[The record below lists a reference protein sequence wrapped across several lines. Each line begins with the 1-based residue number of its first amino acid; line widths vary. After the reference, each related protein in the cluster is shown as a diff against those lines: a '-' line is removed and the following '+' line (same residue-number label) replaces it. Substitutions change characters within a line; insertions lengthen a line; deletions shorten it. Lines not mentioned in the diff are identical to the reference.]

1 MPLLEEDRLK
11 APMEEGQ
18 SKLIDVSELRKG
30 MFIQLDLGW
39 MDHPFPLNSFRISTD
54 EQIRTIVSLGVANVR
69 HFPERSDTPAPP
81 VPDAAEAAPES
92 SCDATGVA
100 GDRTDGVSTDGAARR
115 ARARRLEREQHRLAV
130 CERQFSDA
138 SRQFRRVVETLHAS
152 PLLARQDS
160 ESVASRC
167 VDELIGQGESV
178 IRLLSE
184 SVGERSG
191 QHSVNV
197 MVVSLMLGRSLGLQR
212 EALVELG
219 LAALLHDIGKLELP
233 DRFRNAE
240 DGFSAVE
247 HRLYQSHVSHSIS
260 MAQSMGLPPGVVA
273 GIAQHHEMVD
283 GSGFPARIT
292 ADRMQMP
299 GKIVS
304 LVNRYDNLC
313 NPARGSV
320 VTTPHEALSLIFAQM
335 QTNFDPV
342 VLGAFIRMMG
352 VYPPGSIVQ
361 LGNDRYGLVVSVN
374 AQRPLRPKV
383 ILHDPAVPRNEALI
397 LDLETQPELGI
408 RRSLKPHQLPKA
420 AIDYLSPRRRICYF
434 FERAADPDA
443 IGVAA

>member
-1 MPLLEEDRLK
+1 
-11 APMEEGQ
+11 MEEGQ

-39 MDHPFPLNSFRISTD
+39 MDHPFPLNSFKISTD
-54 EQIRTIVSLGVANVR
+54 EQIHTIVSLGVESVR
-69 HFPERSDTPAPP
+69 HFPERSDAAAPLSVAETGEP
-81 VPDAAEAAPES
+81 GLETYADAAAADDRAE
-92 SCDATGVA
+92 GVA
-100 GDRTDGVSTDGAARR
+100 SHWATRRNR
-115 ARARRLEREQHRLAV
+115 ARKLENEQHRLAV

-138 SRQFRRVVETLHAS
+138 TRQFRRVVETVHAS

-160 ESVASRC
+160 ESVVGRC

-197 MVVSLMLGRSLGLQR
+197 MVISLMLGRSLGLQR

-240 DGFSAVE
+240 DGFTAVE
-247 HRLYQSHVSHSIS
+247 HRLYQSHVIHSVS

-273 GIAQHHEMVD
+273 GIAQHHEMAD
-283 GSGFPARIT
+283 GSGFPART
-292 ADRMQMP
+292 TVDQMQMA
-299 GKIVS
+299 GKIVA
-304 LVNRYDNLC
+304 LVNRYDNFC

-320 VTTPHEALSLIFAQM
+320 VTTPHEALSVMFAQM
-335 QTNFDPV
+335 KPRFDSV

-361 LGNDRYGLVVSVN
+361 LGNDRYGMVVSVN
-374 AQRPLRPKV
+374 ALRPLRPKV
-383 ILHDPAVPRNEALI
+383 IVHDPAVPRKEALI

-420 AIDYLSPRRRICYF
+420 AMDYLSPRRRICYF

>member
-1 MPLLEEDRLK
+1 MQ
-11 APMEEGQ
+11 EGQ
-18 SKLIDVSELRKG
+18 SKLIDVGELRKG

-39 MDHPFPLNSFRISTD
+39 MDHPFPLNSFKISSD
-54 EQIRTIVSLGVANVR
+54 EQIHTIVSLGVENVR
-69 HFPERSDTPAPP
+69 HFPDRSDADVPP
-81 VPDAAEAAPES
+81 AAEAGNLAADPS
-92 SCDATGVA
+92 ADALAADDRAEGVA
-100 GDRTDGVSTDGAARR
+100 SHWAARR
-115 ARARRLEREQHRLAV
+115 NRARKLENEQHRLAV
-130 CERQFSDA
+130 CERQFSNA
-138 SRQFRRVVETLHAS
+138 TRQFRRVVETVHAS
-152 PLLARQDS
+152 HLLARQDS
-160 ESVASRC
+160 ESVVGRC

-197 MVVSLMLGRSLGLQR
+197 MVISLMLGRSLGLER

-233 DRFRNAE
+233 DRFRNVE
-240 DGFSAVE
+240 DNFSAVE
-247 HRLYQSHVSHSIS
+247 HRLYQSHVVHSVS

-273 GIAQHHEMVD
+273 GIAQHHEMAD
-283 GSGFPARIT
+283 GSGFPARV
-292 ADRMQMP
+292 AGDQMQMA

-304 LVNRYDNLC
+304 LVNRYDNFC
-313 NPARGSV
+313 NPARGTS
-320 VTTPHEALSLIFAQM
+320 VTTPHEALSVMFSQM
-335 QTNFDPV
+335 KPRFDPA

-361 LGNDRYGLVVSVN
+361 LGNDRYGMVVSVN

-383 ILHDPAVPRNEALI
+383 IVHDPAVPRKEALI
-397 LDLETQPELGI
+397 IDLETQPELGI
-408 RRSLKPHQLPKA
+408 RRSLKTHQLPKA
-420 AIDYLSPRRRICYF
+420 AMDYLSPRRRICYF